1 MFIIILSTQHIPP
14 VFTPMWESVDRWK
27 KTGQHSK
34 RQLQQPQYCKAG
46 LMGHVW
52 MQQRGTSSC
61 TCAHICWINEE
72 IFPKSTMYVDR
83 WSEIMGKDVCIH
95 VRYVCVCVGGV
106 TVCLLVGLKKQQ
118 HTDHWSSGVCTHI
131 HFCHAVGRSDSS
143 LSRIVLFYSHLLL
156 QHFGLSPNWSGRN
169 VIPFAPTEILITLD
183 IKVFWLISPTS
194 HKEDKTYLAFTDFF
208 TLKKSYNLRRCHLKL
223 RFSTGN

>member
-52 MQQRGTSSC
+52 MQQRGTSSSTC
-61 TCAHICWINEE
+61 THICWINED
-72 IFPKSTMYVDR
+72 IFPKSAMYVDR

-95 VRYVCVCVGGV
+95 VRYVCVWGV

-143 LSRIVLFYSHLLL
+143 LSRIVLFNPTPTFYCNISDYRQLVRQKRYSICPSSHWDFDHSRLKSFLINISHIP
-156 QHFGLSPNWSGRN
+156 QGR
-169 VIPFAPTEILITLD
+169 
-183 IKVFWLISPTS
+183 
-194 HKEDKTYLAFTDFF
+194 
-208 TLKKSYNLRRCHLKL
+208 
-223 RFSTGN
+223 